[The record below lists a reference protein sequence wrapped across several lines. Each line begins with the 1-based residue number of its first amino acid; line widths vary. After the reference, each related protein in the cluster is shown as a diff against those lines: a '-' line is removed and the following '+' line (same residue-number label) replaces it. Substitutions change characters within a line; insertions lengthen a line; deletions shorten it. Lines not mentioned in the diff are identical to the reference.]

1 MPVAY
6 IFWTL
11 MILWVVLGLGYPWI
25 VATPDKRVTIG
36 GNLLLFALLA
46 LLGYQ
51 VFGSAVK

>member
-6 IFWTL
+6 IFWGL
-11 MILWVVLGLGYPWI
+11 MFIWLIFGVGYPWVVAAPNPRI
-25 VATPDKRVTIG
+25 VTG
-36 GNLLLFALLA
+36 GNLLVFVLFA

>member
-6 IFWTL
+6 LFWTL

-51 VFGSAVK
+51 AFGSAVK